1 MSTSRKEHQ
10 NQLLEIGQSLANE
23 IAQGVSDIAP
33 DQAQQ
38 RICTQAWL
46 VTKET
51 VILNDGT
58 EFTDVNWLKA
68 GPAAGWEIRAMV
80 QEALDQAE
88 EQQEFL
94 ANRAFQQW
102 EEGHW
107 FPDDD

>member
-1 MSTSRKEHQ
+1 MSTSRKHRQ
-10 NQLLEIGQSLANE
+10 SKLLEIGQELANE
-23 IAQGVSDIAP
+23 IAKGVTDLAP
-33 DQAQQ
+33 EHAQQ

-51 VILNDGT
+51 VILDDGS

-94 ANRAFQQW
+94 ANRAFQEW
-102 EEGHW
+102 EDGDW
-107 FPDDD
+107 YPDD